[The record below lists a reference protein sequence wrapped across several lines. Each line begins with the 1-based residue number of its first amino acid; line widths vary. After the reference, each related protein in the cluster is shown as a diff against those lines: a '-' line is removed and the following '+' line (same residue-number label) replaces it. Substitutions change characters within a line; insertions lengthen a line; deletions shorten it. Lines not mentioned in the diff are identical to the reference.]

1 MKQFDEDF
9 YTFRAEIK
17 ELERRLGSVR
27 SLDLEGEALQPQ
39 PGPTRAPAFAPSPHP
54 LRPWPSLSPS
64 PSSSPSPSFS
74 PNNEP

>member
-1 MKQFDEDF
+1 
-9 YTFRAEIK
+9 
-17 ELERRLGSVR
+17 VR